1 MRQWDNVT
9 AIGCRL
15 SAVGCRL
22 SAIGYR
28 LARWAPL
35 GGASINAAFGGE
47 NRTTALRALEMHSP
61 FGGWRHHL
69 SPSMRGH
76 YKAPLCCKQLMK
88 GMLRGVLFC
97 PLNRGKSGAA
107 RIGGGE
113 RSEPVS
119 RMLFMPYDTESKSRN
134 ADFILIA
141 RKGDTATLGLKGRQT

>member
-47 NRTTALRALEMHSP
+47 NHTTALRALEVHSP

-69 SPSMRGH
+69 SPASGGTI
-76 YKAPLCCKQLMK
+76 K
-88 GMLRGVLFC
+88 LRY
-97 PLNRGKSGAA
+97 A
-107 RIGGGE
+107 
-113 RSEPVS
+113 VS
-119 RMLFMPYDTESKSRN
+119 DL
-134 ADFILIA
+134 
-141 RKGDTATLGLKGRQT
+141 